1 MDEGLKHMSSGNISS
16 ANVNS
21 TVESIK
27 ADRRTFLRTATLIG
41 CTSFLTG
48 IPLISYL
55 IAPAMKKGTGKW
67 VDFGATEDLEAAGF
81 QMLAYEFMVKDG
93 WLVLPQRGFVW
104 AKAEVNDQFKI
115 FSSTCTHLA
124 CNVIWRDD
132 TQSFECPCHS
142 GKFDADGNPVA
153 GPPTRALSTLEHK
166 IDEGNLLVYL
176 TF

>member
-1 MDEGLKHMSSGNISS
+1 MHSGQITTDQVASSEEPVKAERRAFLK
-16 ANVNS
+16 A
-21 TVESIK
+21 
-27 ADRRTFLRTATLIG
+27 ATLTG
-41 CTSFLTG
+41 CAAFLTG
-48 IPLISYL
+48 IPLVSYL
-55 IAPAMKKGTGKW
+55 IAPAMKKGTGKL
-67 VDFGATEDLEAAGF
+67 VDFGMAEDLEQSNF

>member
-1 MDEGLKHMSSGNISS
+1 MDEGFKHMSNGNISI

-21 TVESIK
+21 TVEPIK

-41 CTSFLTG
+41 CASFLTG